1 MKKARI
7 LVVDDEQS
15 IADMVEIIFNKE
27 GFSNVDVC
35 YSAAEAE
42 SLLFKNRY
50 ALHVVD
56 VMLPDKTGYELA
68 SIIRRIS
75 KAPIFFLSAKTSD
88 ADKLRGFIHGADDY
102 ITKPFNPLE
111 LVARAKVQ
119 LNRYLDSPTDKKTVY
134 EFGRFQLDANA
145 AELVV
150 EGEVVPLT
158 NKLYHLLLLFCEHP
172 GQVFS
177 KDQLY
182 ERVWGDSSFMDD
194 NTIMVHI
201 RKIREK
207 IEKDPSKP
215 EYLKTVRGIGYKLV
229 TGEKK

>member
-1 MKKARI
+1 MKQAHI

-35 YSAAEAE
+35 YSAVEAE
-42 SLLFKNRY
+42 NSLLKNRY
-50 ALHVVD
+50 DLHVVD

-68 SIIRRIS
+68 SIIRRTS

-134 EFGRFQLDANA
+134 EFGRFQLDTNA

-172 GQVFS
+172 GQVFP

>member
-1 MKKARI
+1 MKQARI

-27 GFSNVDVC
+27 GFMHVDVC

-42 SLLFKNRY
+42 NCISKINY
-50 ALHVVD
+50 DLHVVD

-68 SIIRRIS
+68 SIIRRTS

-88 ADKLRGFIHGADDY
+88 TDKLRGFMHGADDY

-119 LNRYLDSPTDKKTVY
+119 LGRYLDSSTEKKDKFD
-134 EFGRFQLDANA
+134 FGRFQLDTNA

-158 NKLYHLLLLFCEHP
+158 KKLFHLLLLFCEYP

-182 ERVWGDSSFMDD
+182 ERVWGDASFMDD

-215 EYLKTVRGIGYKLV
+215 EYLKTVHGIGYKLLN
-229 TGEKK
+229 GEKN